1 MGQNRG
7 GRAAAFLLLAA
18 AVAPSTG
25 ARAETLA
32 DAMVAAVLSSPE
44 LVQARANV
52 KVQAERAIQARAQGR
67 IQVDG
72 SVNLTTQFLE
82 LEDFTYPTTM
92 QLDIAQPLY
101 TGGQVANATE
111 AELTRMSAQEALVVA
126 TEQQVL
132 LGAVLA
138 YMDVRRDETLIDI
151 SENSVRVIA
160 EQLRAAEERFD
171 VGEVTRTDVAQ
182 AEARLAAARSL
193 LAARIGALQASTEA
207 FRRAVGVYPQDLQP
221 PPPIPDL
228 PDSQE
233 QAISIAMVGDPELL
247 AARLD
252 RLAASSD
259 VRSAIGALLP
269 QVSLIGRVARSD
281 TLDLDGDGRT
291 QGTVGLQ
298 VSIPFYSGGFNYSRI
313 REAQAIVESEEAD
326 ITATM
331 RETAEQV
338 GVAWADLQVAQA
350 SIEAG
355 ELEVRAAEIA
365 FEGVR
370 EEATVGARTTLD
382 VLDAEQEL
390 LNARGDLVVSRR
402 DLVVAAYSLL
412 FSIGKLTVE
421 HLGLDLGGVQ
431 PVASYYDAV
440 KDRNFGYDA
449 TDDTVWT
456 LSYRP

>member
-1 MGQNRG
+1 
-7 GRAAAFLLLAA
+7 
-18 AVAPSTG
+18 
-25 ARAETLA
+25 
-32 DAMVAAVLSSPE
+32 
-44 LVQARANV
+44 
-52 KVQAERAIQARAQGR
+52 
-67 IQVDG
+67 
-72 SVNLTTQFLE
+72 
-82 LEDFTYPTTM
+82 PTTM
-92 QLDIAQPLY
+92 QLDVVQPLY

-111 AELTRMSAQEALVVA
+111 AALTRMSAQEALVVA

-132 LGAVLA
+132 LNAVLA
-138 YMDVRRDETLIDI
+138 YMDVQRDETLVDI

-193 LAARIGALQASTEA
+193 LAARIGALKASIEF
-207 FRRAVGVYPQDLQP
+207 FRRVVGVYPDDLQP

-228 PDSQE
+228 PDSRE
-233 QAISIAMVGDPELL
+233 QAVSVAMVGDPELL

-252 RLAASSD
+252 RLAAGSD
-259 VRSAIGALLP
+259 VRQAIGALLP
-269 QVSLIGRVARSD
+269 QVSLVGRVARND
-281 TLDLDGDGRT
+281 TLDLDRDGRT
-291 QGTVGLQ
+291 QATAGLQ
-298 VSIPFYSGGFNYSRI
+298 ITVPFYDGGFSYSRI

-338 GVAWADLQVAQA
+338 GTAWADLQVAQA

-370 EEATVGARTTLD
+370 EEAKVGARTTLD

-390 LNARGDLVVSRR
+390 LNARGDLIVSRR
-402 DLVVAAYSLL
+402 DLVVAAYALL

-421 HLGLDLGGVQ
+421 HLGLDLGGVM
-431 PVASYYDAV
+431 PVADYYEGV